1 MRLFGLIG
9 KPLTHSFSKSYF
21 TNFFQQN
28 GIADCR
34 YENFELD
41 QIQSFTELVKSQSQ
55 LAGLNVTI
63 PYKEAVLP
71 FLHFQDDVVRAIGAC
86 NCIKVSNGQL
96 YGFNTDVIGFR
107 ESLSSRLKPHH
118 TRALILGTGGAAKAV
133 AYALGQ
139 LAIKY
144 QIVSR
149 KEQEGLLNY
158 ETLNEKLLIAH
169 TLIVNTTPLGMY
181 PQIDTFPPIDYSR
194 LTSDHLLFDLV
205 YNPERTAFLEKGSQ
219 FGADVMNGHE
229 MLLIQAK
236 ESWRIWND

>member
-1 MRLFGLIG
+1 MKG
-9 KPLTHSFSKSYF
+9 
-21 TNFFQQN
+21 
-28 GIADCR
+28 
-34 YENFELD
+34 
-41 QIQSFTELVKSQSQ
+41 
-55 LAGLNVTI
+55 
-63 PYKEAVLP
+63 
-71 FLHFQDDVVRAIGAC
+71 IGAC
-86 NCIKVSNGQL
+86 NCIKVLNGQL

-133 AYALGQ
+133 AYALDQ

-158 ETLNEKLLIAH
+158 EALNEKMLSAH

>member
-9 KPLTHSFSKSYF
+9 KPLTHSFSKGYF

-41 QIQSFTELVKSQSQ
+41 QILSLTELVKSQSQ

-71 FLHFQDDVVRAIGAC
+71 FLDFQDDVVRAIGAC
-86 NCIKVSNGQL
+86 NCIKVLNSQL

-118 TRALILGTGGAAKAV
+118 TQALILGTGGAAKAV
-133 AYALGQ
+133 AYALDQ

-149 KEQEGLLNY
+149 KEQEGLLSY
-158 ETLNEKLLIAH
+158 EGLDKKVLSIH

-181 PQIDTFPPIDYSR
+181 PQIDTFPPIDYSH

>member
-9 KPLTHSFSKSYF
+9 KPLTHSFSKGYF

-41 QIQSFTELVKSQSQ
+41 QIQSFTELIKSQSQ

-96 YGFNTDVIGFR
+96 YGFNTDVIGFK

-133 AYALGQ
+133 AYALDQ
-139 LAIKY
+139 FAIKY

>member
-9 KPLTHSFSKSYF
+9 KPLTHSFSKGYF

>member
-9 KPLTHSFSKSYF
+9 KPLTHSFSKGYF

-133 AYALGQ
+133 AYALDQ
-139 LAIKY
+139 FAIKY